1 VTDPFQIPQKYK
13 RNLDKTIPMKTN
25 SRRDFLK
32 KSILTGVGLIALP
45 EILRQTSFAAGSQ
58 NKLIQFAQIG
68 CGRQGSV
75 DYSGT
80 MKHTDLCR
88 LVAVCDLD
96 SKRAGIAKNTV
107 EEFYKKKGETN
118 VEVKAYHDFYEV
130 LARQDIDAV
139 IVSVPDHQHAFVAI
153 QAVLAG
159 KDVYVQKPLT
169 YSIAEAKA
177 LRTAVRAKKRILQ
190 TGSQQRSEKPWNTF
204 RVASE
209 AVRNGRIGK
218 VNTVKIG
225 IGIDRPK
232 GVKPLPQSPPA
243 TFDYERWLA
252 AAPQQP
258 FMEFRT
264 HPQNS
269 IDGRPGWITTEDF
282 GLGMITNWGAHH
294 MDIAQWAL
302 GQELGGPLSVEAKA
316 DFMKDD
322 VWTVH
327 TTYHAEM
334 IYPGNIKL
342 ILDNSFPNGIQFD
355 GSDGTVFCARGSE
368 RVTASDPVST
378 VENKKGPLW
387 ASNDKILYPRIGSEG
402 KIWMPSADHYRNWL
416 ESIIS
421 RKDPIAPVDQ
431 SARSLEACAVA
442 WIGMKLNR
450 KLNWDAKKEQFIKDK
465 EANSMLARKAE
476 RPGYDIASIMK
487 KAGLKY

>member
-1 VTDPFQIPQKYK
+1 ME
-13 RNLDKTIPMKTN
+13 NKT
-25 SRRDFLK
+25 RRDFLK
-32 KSILTGVGLIALP
+32 KSLLTGVGLITLP
-45 EILRQTSFAAGSQ
+45 EIIRNSAFGKGSP

-68 CGRQGSV
+68 CGRQGTG

-80 MKHTDLCR
+80 MRHTDLCR

-96 SKRAGIAKNTV
+96 SRRVEIAKKTV
-107 EEFYKKKGETN
+107 EDFYKSKGEAN
-118 VEVKAYHDFYEV
+118 PEVKTYHDFHEV
-130 LARQDIDAV
+130 LSRTDIDAV

-169 YSIAEAKA
+169 YGISEAIA
-177 LRTAVRAKKRILQ
+177 LRTAVKAKQRILQ

-225 IGIDRPK
+225 IGIDRIK
-232 GVKPLPQSPPA
+232 GVKPAPQTAPS
-243 TFDYERWLA
+243 TFDYERWLG
-252 AAPQQP
+252 AAPEQP
-258 FMEFRT
+258 YMEFRC
-264 HPQNS
+264 HPQDS

-302 GQELGGPLSVEAKA
+302 GMELSGPLSVNAKA
-316 DFMKDD
+316 EFMKDD

-334 IYPGNIKL
+334 MYPGDIKV
-342 ILDNSFPNGIQFD
+342 ILDNTFTNGIQFE
-355 GSDGTVFCARGSE
+355 GSEGTVFCARGSE

-378 VENKKGPLW
+378 VDNKKGPLW
-387 ASNDKILYPRIGSEG
+387 ASNDKILYPRVGPEG
-402 KIWMPSADHYRNWL
+402 KVWMPSPDHYRNWL
-416 ESIIS
+416 ESIAS
-421 RKDPIAPVDQ
+421 RKDPIAPVEQ

-442 WIGMKLNR
+442 WIGMKLGR
-450 KLNWDAKKEQFIKDK
+450 ELKWDSKKEMFTGDK
-465 EANSMLARKAE
+465 EANAMLSRKARKPE
-476 RPGYDIASIMK
+476 YDIALIMK
-487 KAGLKY
+487 KAGLA